1 MNHMRL
7 LVSSAIIVVAIV
19 IIFII
24 SVPRTSD
31 VEVISMVLPE
41 TETAPTVILRD
52 SFKRGIHTISGS
64 VEAPNACAL
73 VSASAELIGDA
84 QNGEGILVNISMQT
98 DSEICL
104 QIPTRISFETTIE
117 APNNLPISATVNG
130 SLALISSS

>member
-19 IIFII
+19 ITFII

-31 VEVISMVLPE
+31 VEVTSMVLPE
-41 TETAPTVILRD
+41 TEIAPTVILRD

-64 VEAPNACAL
+64 VEAPNVCAL

-84 QNGEGILVNISMQT
+84 QNEEGILVNISMQT

-104 QIPTRISFETTIE
+104 QIPANISFETTIE